1 MMLRRYRELTV
12 DVVRLESLVE
22 EQRREL
28 EVQNSSRL
36 GGIYDDDDGVM
47 VNQAMVDDEEAQVRE
62 LEERI
67 KSMQEQVLNHTI

>member
-1 MMLRRYRELTV
+1 M

-47 VNQAMVDDEEAQVRE
+47 VNQAMVDDEEAQVWE

-67 KSMQEQVLNHTI
+67 KSMQEQVLNLTI

>member
-1 MMLRRYRELTV
+1 MLRRYRELTV
-12 DVVRLESLVE
+12 DVSRLETLVE

-47 VNQAMVDDEEAQVRE
+47 VTQAMVDDEEAQVRE

-67 KSMQEQVLNHTI
+67 KSMQEQVLNLAI

>member
-12 DVVRLESLVE
+12 DVSRLETLVE

-47 VNQAMVDDEEAQVRE
+47 VTQAMVDDEEAQVRE

-67 KSMQEQVLNHTI
+67 KSMQEQVLNLAI